1 MVSIGE
7 VCTLFAAAVRQL
19 RFGLRATSR
28 EMRIWRLRAQAA
40 PDQPLRAALL
50 GALQQR
56 RNHVDGAALY
66 CTLASSP
73 SLRLLR
79 LLVAYELVLDCLD
92 SIDERTQS
100 PQERDGRQLHT
111 ALIDAVDPGSPCQD
125 YFGHHLHTDDG
136 GCLRALVCAS
146 RESCASLPSWPTV
159 GPSALG
165 CARRTQ
171 ILALNHV
178 HPAVRDAA
186 LLRFAAGEQS
196 TAQRNLTWFEWGA
209 ALSGEMLAIHAL
221 LVLAASAR
229 TLTLQVE
236 ATHAAYYPWT
246 SLAAT
251 MLDSYVDQFED
262 DAKGCHSY
270 VSHYASPGLIAP
282 RLADVVRHALA
293 SARSLPKG
301 RRHAVLVACM
311 IAMYLT
317 KDSTRTPQLRAG
329 CASIVA
335 AGGPLVQLLVP
346 VLRTW
351 RAAYDQRSA

>member
-1 MVSIGE
+1 
-7 VCTLFAAAVRQL
+7 
-19 RFGLRATSR
+19 
-28 EMRIWRLRAQAA
+28 MRMWRLRAQAA
-40 PDQPLRAALL
+40 PDQPLRIALL
-50 GALQQR
+50 GALHQR

-66 CTLASSP
+66 CTLTRSP
-73 SLRLLR
+73 SPRLLR

-92 SIDERTQS
+92 SIDEGTPS
-100 PQERDGRQLHT
+100 LQEHDGRQLHM
-111 ALIDAVDPGSPCQD
+111 ALIDAVDLGSPCQD
-125 YFGHHLHTDDG
+125 YFRHHLHTDDG
-136 GCLRALVCAS
+136 GCLRAFVYAC

-159 GPSALG
+159 SPSALI

-178 HPAVRDAA
+178 HPTVRDAA
-186 LLRFAAGEQS
+186 LLRFAASEE
-196 TAQRNLTWFEWGA
+196 AEQRNLTWFELGA

-221 LVLAASAR
+221 LALAASSATR
-229 TLTLQVE
+229 ALQVK

-262 DAKGCHSY
+262 IAKGAHSY
-270 VSHYASPGLIAP
+270 VSHYASPGQIAP
-282 RLADVVRHALA
+282 RLADVVERALA

-301 RRHAVLVACM
+301 DRHAVLVACM

-329 CASIVA
+329 SASIIA
-335 AGGPLVQLLVP
+335 AGGPIVQLLVP